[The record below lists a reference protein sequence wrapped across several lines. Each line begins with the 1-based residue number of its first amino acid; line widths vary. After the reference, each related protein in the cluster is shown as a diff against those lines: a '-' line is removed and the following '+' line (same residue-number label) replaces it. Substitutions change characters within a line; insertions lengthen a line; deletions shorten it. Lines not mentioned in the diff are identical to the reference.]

1 MMSSWNFS
9 LFNTTRPNN
18 GRKRT
23 QPLDSTDG
31 LSNSS
36 VSKKRRQ
43 SCHSSAGTK
52 SVSSNSLST
61 HSSKSSRRKSNIPN
75 TKNSVEAENNGD
87 EEENE
92 SNDRSTQVCLYVLE
106 MSKIKYI
113 YFIIFYL
120 TGSFAY

>member
-1 MMSSWNFS
+1 MMSSWKFS
-9 LFNTTRPNN
+9 LFNYTTPNN
-18 GRKRT
+18 GRKQS

-36 VSKKRRQ
+36 ISKKRRQ
-43 SCHSSAGTK
+43 SCHSLSGTK

-61 HSSKSSRRKSNIPN
+61 HSSKSRKRKSNISN
-75 TKNSVEAENNGD
+75 TKNSIEAENNGD

-106 MSKIKYI
+106 MSKIEYI

-120 TGSFAY
+120 TGSFSY